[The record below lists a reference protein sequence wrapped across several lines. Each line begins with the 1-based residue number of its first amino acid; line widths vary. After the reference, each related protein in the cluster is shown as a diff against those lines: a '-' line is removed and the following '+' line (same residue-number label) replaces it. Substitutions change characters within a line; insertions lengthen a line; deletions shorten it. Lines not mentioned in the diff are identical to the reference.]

1 VKHQISGFLCSY
13 RSKTER
19 TTWGGF
25 WFLKKLGPRPAPHKR
40 KRKRKNLTP
49 LNPRMPHL
57 LFIFAFLF
65 FLVPQ
70 PACPLP
76 LLFIVLEFSPLS
88 SNWFFF
94 PSYSWLWSSSVF
106 PCSFFSWDNC
116 ESFNKREQKSSGFG
130 GGRGSQHGR
139 SHLR

>member
-1 VKHQISGFLCSY
+1 
-13 RSKTER
+13 
-19 TTWGGF
+19 
-25 WFLKKLGPRPAPHKR
+25 
-40 KRKRKNLTP
+40 
-49 LNPRMPHL
+49 MPHL

-106 PCSFFSWDNC
+106 PCSFFSWDKESKNRLDLVVVEVHNMEEAISDDSVLNC
-116 ESFNKREQKSSGFG
+116 SST
-130 GGRGSQHGR
+130 
-139 SHLR
+139 LL